1 MKMSDLFRLDG
12 KVALVLGGAGGIGS
26 ALSMG
31 MAENGAKV
39 VVADVLSMDALSKYA
54 EEIKTKTGVETM
66 AHQVDVTSEE
76 NMAGLVK
83 DVLARFGAIDIL
95 VNAFGLN
102 MKRPALEYPMD
113 DWEKM
118 FAVNVKGVMIACK
131 HVANAMKERKK
142 GSIINLS
149 SVRGIRGFGG
159 GNSAYCG
166 TKGAV
171 EMITK
176 TLAIELAPFNIRV
189 NALGPAL
196 IITQGTIHIQ
206 QNPALA
212 DKYKALI
219 PMGRLGMPEDL
230 VGPAVYLAS
239 DAAGFHTGQTLFID
253 GGATAS

>member
-1 MKMSDLFRLDG
+1 MSDLFRLDG
-12 KVALVLGGAGGIGS
+12 KVALVVGGVGGIGS
-26 ALSMG
+26 ALAMG

-39 VVADVLSMDALSKYA
+39 VIATAHSIDALKTFA
-54 EEIKTKTGVETM
+54 EEIKAKTGIETM
-66 AHQVDVTSEE
+66 ACQVDVTSEE
-76 NMAGLVK
+76 SMAALVS

-102 MKRPALEYPMD
+102 MKRPALGYPMD
-113 DWEKM
+113 DWEKI
-118 FAVNVKGVMIACK
+118 FAVNVRGVMIACK

-149 SVRGIRGFGG
+149 SVRGIRGYGG

-176 TLAIELAPFNIRV
+176 ALAIELAPFNIRV
-189 NALGPAL
+189 NALGPGL

-206 QNPALA
+206 QNPELA
-212 DKYKALI
+212 EKYKALT
-219 PMGRLGMPEDL
+219 PLGRLGLPEDL

-239 DAAGFHTGQTLFID
+239 DAAGFQTGQTLFID

>member
-1 MKMSDLFRLDG
+1 MSNLFRLDG
-12 KVALVLGGAGGIGS
+12 KVALVIGGAGGIGS
-26 ALSMG
+26 ALALG

-39 VVADVLSMDALSKYA
+39 VVATMHSMENLNKFA
-54 EEIKTKTGVETM
+54 EEITTKTGMEAM
-66 AHQVDVTSEE
+66 ARQVDVTSEAS
-76 NMAGLVK
+76 MAGLVK

-113 DWEKM
+113 DWEKI

-131 HVANAMKERKK
+131 HVAHAMKEKNK

-149 SVRGIRGFGG
+149 SVRGIRGYGG

-206 QNPALA
+206 QNPELA
-212 DKYKALI
+212 DKYKAQI
-219 PMGRLGMPEDL
+219 PLGRLGLPEDL